1 MIQRIDAE
9 RCVGCGACVARCP
22 LDALRLD
29 ERGRAFI
36 AYPDDCMTCFI
47 CERACP
53 AGVISGEVRQPH
65 TIDPARCI
73 ACGSCREAC
82 KFGAV
87 VTKGKVAQ

>member
-1 MIQRIDAE
+1 MIQPIGGE
-9 RCVGCGACVARCP
+9 RCVGWGRGGARRS

-53 AGVISGEVRQPH
+53 AGA
-65 TIDPARCI
+65 IDVHPFREKLPPVFPGPAF
-73 ACGSCREAC
+73 AAVEGNDLRERGGMEHA
-82 KFGAV
+82 
-87 VTKGKVAQ
+87 

>member
-9 RCVGCGACVARCP
+9 RCVGRGACVARCP
-22 LDALRLD
+22 PDALRLD

-53 AGVISGEVRQPH
+53 AGA
-65 TIDPARCI
+65 IDVHPFREKLPPVFPGPAF
-73 ACGSCREAC
+73 AAVEGNDLRERGGMEHA
-82 KFGAV
+82 
-87 VTKGKVAQ
+87 

>member
-36 AYPDDCMTCFI
+36 AYPADCRTCFI

-53 AGVISGEVRQPH
+53 AGA
-65 TIDPARCI
+65 IDVHPFREKLPPVFPGPAF
-73 ACGSCREAC
+73 AAVEGNDLRERGGMEHA
-82 KFGAV
+82 
-87 VTKGKVAQ
+87 